1 MSISADG
8 TGSRRMGDAD
18 ADGARHTNA
27 TIDITKIMTI
37 NVTVNGESKSYDV
50 AEDTPLLYVLRNEE
64 GLVGPKFGCGLSQCG
79 ACTVQIDGNAVQSCV
94 TPLSDVQG
102 SEVTTTAGL
111 GTVDD
116 PHPIQEAFMEEQAAQ
131 CGYCISGMIMQ
142 TKTLLDQNPDPS
154 EDEIR
159 SALEGNLCRCG
170 THARILRAVKRAADN
185 ME

>member
-1 MSISADG
+1 MG
-8 TGSRRMGDAD
+8 VPTGMGNR
-18 ADGARHTNA
+18 GHERA
-27 TIDITKIMTI
+27 TTKPTMPI
-37 NVTVNGESKSYDV
+37 NVTVNGEERSYDV

-79 ACTVQIDGNAVQSCV
+79 ACTVEMDGNAVQSCV
-94 TPLSDVQG
+94 RPMSDAEG

-116 PHPIQEAFMEEQAAQ
+116 PHPIQQAFIDEQAAQ

-142 TKTLLDQNPDPS
+142 TKVLLEQNPDPS
-154 EDEIR
+154 DEEIR

-170 THARILRAVKRAADN
+170 THARILRAVRRAADT